1 MTTSSSGAPAPRQTS
16 SGPIGRSHSVW
27 QGGMRFV
34 SGTGE
39 RVHAIDGNSKTAPS
53 PVETLL
59 NAFGTCAGSDVVDF
73 LEKRRTPPTRMEI
86 DIAAARR
93 AEHPRR
99 ITAVEMMFTIDGPDI
114 EADQVERAIHL
125 SFEKYCTVGASLAGD
140 IALVSVL
147 VLNGTTYPPVEQP
160 MFSATR

>member
-1 MTTSSSGAPAPRQTS
+1 MTNPEGTGAAPRKTT
-16 SGPIGRSHSVW
+16 SGPIGHSHSVW
-27 QGGMRFV
+27 QGGLRFV
-34 SGTGE
+34 AGIGE

-73 LEKRRTPPTRMEI
+73 LEKRRTPVTRLEV

-93 AEHPRR
+93 GEHPRR
-99 ITAVEMMFTIDGPDI
+99 ITAVEMTFTMDGPDI
-114 EADQVERAIHL
+114 ELEQAERAIHL

-140 IALVSVL
+140 IALTSVL
-147 VLNGTTYPPVEQP
+147 VLNGQSYEPVVQP
-160 MFSATR
+160 MFSASL